1 MFLGSYV
8 KLLDVFF
15 AAKQAETVSYTVVF
29 NVLLNQLAYCQ
40 LESGA
45 IMQGRNWCKHIAVHL
60 WVFPLHS
67 NHKGHSVSACLWF
80 KKEAILISCT
90 YCNAHCSHCYL
101 SFSHDRLLHA
111 NTSLY
116 TVVTANRTIPVPLL
130 PLLQTIDLSNELSE
144 LQSNLQTAVKQ
155 WQQDRPSYP
164 EESSIIDLVQDG
176 AAATLL
182 QLMEQKQLTLSVHKL
197 HIYRRKWRGDIF
209 GLSADADVD
218 VLFYLYARHLAE
230 RQEGQGEGMGHLK
243 HKIMQYQLQFIAW
256 N

>member
-1 MFLGSYV
+1 MISY
-8 KLLDVFF
+8 
-15 AAKQAETVSYTVVF
+15 
-29 NVLLNQLAYCQ
+29 
-40 LESGA
+40 
-45 IMQGRNWCKHIAVHL
+45 
-60 WVFPLHS
+60 
-67 NHKGHSVSACLWF
+67 
-80 KKEAILISCT
+80 T
-90 YCNAHCSHCYL
+90 YCNAHSSQCYL

-116 TVVTANRTIPVPLL
+116 TVATANRTIPLL
-130 PLLQTIDLSNELSE
+130 PLLQTTDLSNELSE

-197 HIYRRKWRGDIF
+197 HIYRRKWRGDVF
-209 GLSADADVD
+209 GSSDDDDVD

-230 RQEGQGEGMGHLK
+230 RQEGQGEGMCHLK
-243 HKIMQYQLQFIAW
+243 HMQYQLQFIA
-256 N
+256 